1 MVLFVRSA
9 RTGARPAGR
18 GLHISRP
25 RRFPECWATRASAA
39 RHARF
44 RFGHLA
50 TGDPCYGCL
59 AVCNMCSHPCDSAV
73 ASSSYLGNVLG
84 WQLII
89 SHPFCL
95 DLSLFNMFSSSVQ
108 NNTQTS
114 HKLEADDSRE
124 GSQSDQEALQQLAA
138 SVYPDLVQHLCAARD
153 LEKAPKHKRLPRS
166 CSTSTCCER
175 FREVLKA

>member
-1 MVLFVRSA
+1 MPFSGLGIWQLVTPVTGVWLF
-9 RTGARPAGR
+9 
-18 GLHISRP
+18 
-25 RRFPECWATRASAA
+25 AT
-39 RHARF
+39 
-44 RFGHLA
+44 
-50 TGDPCYGCL
+50 C
-59 AVCNMCSHPCDSAV
+59 AVTPVKDSAV

-95 DLSLFNMFSSSVQ
+95 DLSVFNMFSSSVQ